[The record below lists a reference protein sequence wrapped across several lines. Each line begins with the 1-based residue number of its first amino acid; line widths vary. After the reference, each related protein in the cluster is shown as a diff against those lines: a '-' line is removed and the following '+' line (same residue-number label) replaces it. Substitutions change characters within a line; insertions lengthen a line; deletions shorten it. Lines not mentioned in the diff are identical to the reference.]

1 MHEATRW
8 IGKGRGGDGRKVA
21 GRGEEEGVSR
31 EGGEPCS
38 TARGSKPAS
47 HRAAL
52 DTDEEE
58 EKRAEKE

>member
-8 IGKGRGGDGRKVA
+8 IGKGRGWDGRKWRG
-21 GRGEEEGVSR
+21 GRGEEGVSR
-31 EGGEPCS
+31 EGHEPCS
-38 TARGSKPAS
+38 TARGSQLAS

-58 EKRAEKE
+58 EKRA